1 MKAIKKINNNVAI
14 CVDGNHKELVAFG
27 KGIGFPQ
34 MPYEIKDI
42 AQISM
47 TFYKI
52 DSRFYQLIEEIP
64 EEIFEVSALIVD
76 QARTKLKSSLN
87 PNLVVSLADHLQF
100 AIMRL
105 KKYKKLEM
113 MFSYDVEQL
122 YPVETSIGKYALE
135 LIQKK
140 LFITLPE
147 SEITNIAMHFV
158 NAKEEQEQEEDYD
171 VQQLLEEVTQKIE
184 AFFDLKLER
193 KEFNYNRFAMHIRYY
208 LKRIADSTQ
217 YKDDNLE
224 IVKVFEVQNPK
235 IYDCAIEISSYIDEK
250 LNSKSTKDE
259 QLYLMIHIS
268 RMIRKVEEDIE
279 ESNI

>member
-1 MKAIKKINNNVAI
+1 
-14 CVDGNHKELVAFG
+14 
-27 KGIGFPQ
+27 
-34 MPYEIKDI
+34 
-42 AQISM
+42 
-47 TFYKI
+47 
-52 DSRFYQLIEEIP
+52 
-64 EEIFEVSALIVD
+64 
-76 QARTKLKSSLN
+76 
-87 PNLVVSLADHLQF
+87 
-100 AIMRL
+100 
-105 KKYKKLEM
+105 
-113 MFSYDVEQL
+113 
-122 YPVETSIGKYALE
+122 
-135 LIQKK
+135 
-140 LFITLPE
+140 
-147 SEITNIAMHFV
+147 MHFV